1 MSKRMLQLCFSANSS
16 FVVTTLLMLDKVK
29 QSNDGFKI
37 YISKQ
42 ENIMKEELEQ
52 VQRYDPTKRDP
63 LFAGAEKTCLWE
75 LKALCAHFHPT
86 VRKFAN
92 SIITGQPI

>member
-37 YISKQ
+37 YISK
-42 ENIMKEELEQ
+42 
-52 VQRYDPTKRDP
+52 
-63 LFAGAEKTCLWE
+63 
-75 LKALCAHFHPT
+75 
-86 VRKFAN
+86 
-92 SIITGQPI
+92 